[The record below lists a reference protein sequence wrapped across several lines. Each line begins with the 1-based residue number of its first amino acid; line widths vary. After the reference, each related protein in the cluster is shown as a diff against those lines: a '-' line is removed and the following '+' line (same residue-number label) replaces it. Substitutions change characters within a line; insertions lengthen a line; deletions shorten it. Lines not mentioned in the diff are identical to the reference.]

1 MLDTRE
7 TYPLSDFVRNP
18 EAHLARLEETRIPEV
33 LTVDGRAKAMLL
45 DTETYESLM
54 EQLSHLQAV
63 SALRAHMAQ
72 ARKNA
77 PPQEPISE
85 AERERRNALLDE
97 LTAETERLGLY
108 R

>member
-7 TYPLSDFVRNP
+7 TYPLSDFVSNP
-18 EAHLARLEETRIPEV
+18 EAHLARLEETHTPEV
-33 LTVDGRAKAMLL
+33 LTVDGRVKAVLL
-45 DTETYESLM
+45 DKETYEDLM
-54 EQLSHLQAV
+54 DQLRHLRAV
-63 SALRAHMAQ
+63 SSLRAHMAQ
-72 ARKNA
+72 AKKNA
-77 PPQEPISE
+77 PPQEPITE